1 MGIDSN
7 TWAPPVQFHFR
18 VDFQW
23 KGDKASASF
32 AEVDGLGQ
40 DIILD
45 SRVVK
50 SDRTPGYPQKV
61 KPEDIVLKRAIEPLN
76 EKITSWVKDC
86 FNFLDTGW
94 MEPCTVIISLLD
106 EKKKV
111 TARWVGVR
119 AIPVKWKVS
128 GLNASKSEIVVE
140 TITLRHTKLIRN
152 I

>member
-1 MGIDSN
+1 MAIDSN
-7 TWAPPVQFHFR
+7 TWKPPVQFHFR

-23 KGDKASASF
+23 ETGKASASF

-40 DIILD
+40 ELVLD
-45 SRVVK
+45 SKPVK
-50 SDRTPGYPQKV
+50 SDRTPGYPKNV
-61 KPEDIVLKRAIEPLN
+61 KPEDIVLKRAIEPLD
-76 EKITSWVKDC
+76 EEITRWLKDS

-94 MEPCTVIISLLD
+94 IDTCNVIISLLN
-106 EKKKV
+106 ESGGI
-111 TARWVGVR
+111 TARWECIR
-119 AIPVKWKVS
+119 AIPIKWKMS